1 MLRLAVLVSGSGS
14 NLQSIIDSYENNTLG
29 NVRPVLA
36 VADRKCFAL
45 ERAGKHGMKTVL
57 LDRKI
62 YGKKLSEKLNS
73 VLENYN
79 IDFAVLAGWLSILD
93 SDFVKKWEGKV
104 LNIHPSLLPD
114 FGGAGMYG
122 LKVHRAVIDAG
133 RKESGCSV
141 HIVTEEIDGG
151 KVLGR
156 RKVPV
161 FPDDTPEELA
171 ARVLKEEHVLYPDV
185 IGKWADSSELK
196 RREN

>member
-73 VLENYN
+73 VLEDYN